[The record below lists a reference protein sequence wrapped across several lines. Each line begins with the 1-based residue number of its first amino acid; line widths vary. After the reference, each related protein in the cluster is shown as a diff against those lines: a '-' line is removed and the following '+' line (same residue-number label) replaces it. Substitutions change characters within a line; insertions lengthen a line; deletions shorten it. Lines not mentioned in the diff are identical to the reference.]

1 MATDPSA
8 ARTGAPAARASK
20 PGRTNSPSGRGA
32 IAAVGRACFRH
43 RWLVL
48 AAWLI
53 IAAAGFLAAGPV
65 SNGLSNEPGAKSI
78 ESVAG
83 SDILSKQS
91 QVGPNILGEVKGIDP
106 GAAAVRGAVVGAAAQ
121 IAHIP
126 GVRSVA
132 TPYDTGLPA

>member
-78 ESVAG
+78 EFKPVFATGRTNDTATRSCGLMWA
-83 SDILSKQS
+83 DDR
-91 QVGPNILGEVKGIDP
+91 KG
-106 GAAAVRGAVVGAAAQ
+106 
-121 IAHIP
+121 
-126 GVRSVA
+126 
-132 TPYDTGLPA
+132 